1 VRTNPADSGLSG
13 ADLAG
18 DVVNLWASA
27 TITPAYRYARRMKTL
42 YLLRHAKSSWDDP
55 SVPDLDRP
63 LNDRGRRAAAVM
75 ADQINNRGI
84 RPEVVLCSTAR
95 RAVET
100 LESLGDM
107 FSESADIHIE
117 RGLYLAGLEDLTERV
132 NELSAHVGSAILIGH
147 NPGMHEFGIALAGA
161 GARLDAL
168 RGKMPTGALAVLEFD
183 QEGWDLKP
191 GTGRLQDLVLPRDFE

>member
-1 VRTNPADSGLSG
+1 
-13 ADLAG
+13 
-18 DVVNLWASA
+18 
-27 TITPAYRYARRMKTL
+27 MKTL

-55 SVPDLDRP
+55 SVPDHDRP
-63 LNDRGRRAAAVM
+63 LNDRGRRAAAIM
-75 ADQINNRGI
+75 AEQISKRGI

-117 RGLYLAGLEDLTERV
+117 RGLYLAGLGDLTERV
-132 NELSAHVGSAILIGH
+132 NELSAHVGSAMLVGH
-147 NPGMHEFGIALAGA
+147 NPGMHEFGIALAGE
-161 GARLDAL
+161 GARLDSLL
-168 RGKMPTGALAVLEFD
+168 RKMPAGALAVLEFD

-191 GTGRLQDLVLPRDFE
+191 VTGRLQDLVLPRDFE